1 MLTLQAA
8 SYDWAL
14 EHALKHGDT
23 DVFPLPFE
31 FEAIKHDWVNVRN
44 WLLTCDVRAW
54 TVRPHR
60 TLLAPK
66 ARYGFRV
73 VTQLDPLDFLVFAA
87 TIYEFGREI
96 EQRRIPPDQNIVFS
110 YRFDPRPDGQIFD
123 PFVGYS
129 AFQQQTKEILQE
141 EEITYVAITDIADFY
156 SRIYHHRLEGALES
170 ASPHVN
176 HIKTVMHLLK
186 GWNGTETFGI
196 PVGSA
201 PARLL
206 AEATVSDVDDA
217 LLANGVRFVRYND
230 DYRIFAKS
238 HAEGYRHLAFLADIL
253 FRNHGLTLQPQK
265 TLVLPKLEF
274 SDRFLPDPED
284 REIDS
289 LRERFEQLVAD
300 LDLADR
306 YESIDYDDLEDEQ
319 RELVDS
325 LNLGELFR
333 EEIEADRDPDLG
345 VIRFVLRRMS
355 QLSDAALVDDVLD
368 NLDLL
373 HPLFPDVIEYLR
385 SLRGLTTV
393 DRNAIGA
400 QILDLLEDSIV
411 SELDYHRMW
420 ALDLFTRS
428 TEWDNENRF
437 FALLGD
443 AKDLMS
449 RRKLILAMGRS
460 SQRHWF
466 QAHWRRLFDE
476 TPWPRRAFLAAA
488 SCMPPDARRHW
499 YRSVE
504 ARLDPLELAVMRWA
518 RQNPFG

>member
-14 EHALKHGDT
+14 EHALKYGDT

-31 FEAIKHDWVNVRN
+31 FDALRHDWVNVRD
-44 WLLTCDVRAW
+44 WLVTCDVRVW
-54 TVRPHR
+54 RVRPHR

-87 TIYEFGREI
+87 TVYEFGRDI
-96 EQRRIPPDQNIVFS
+96 EQRRIPVGQGIVYS
-110 YRFDPRPDGQIFD
+110 YRFDPQPDGQMFD
-123 PFVGYS
+123 PLMGYA
-129 AFQQQTKEILQE
+129 AFQQQTTTILADPEIE
-141 EEITYVAITDIADFY
+141 YVAVTDIADFY
-156 SRIYHHRLEGALES
+156 SRIYHHRHEGALES
-170 ASPHVN
+170 ASPLVN
-176 HIKTVMHLLK
+176 HSKTVMHLLK

-206 AEATVSDVDDA
+206 AEATISDVDDA
-217 LLANGVRFVRYND
+217 LLANRVRFIRYND
-230 DYRIFAKS
+230 DYRIFARS
-238 HAEGYRHLAFLADIL
+238 PAEGYRHLAFLADVL

-265 TLVLPKLEF
+265 TLVLPKEEF
-274 SDRFLPDPED
+274 SNRFLPSPED

-289 LRERFEQLVAD
+289 LRERFEQLVSD
-300 LDLADR
+300 LELVDR
-306 YESIDYDDLEDEQ
+306 YESIDYEDLEDDQ

-333 EEIEADRDPDLG
+333 EEIEGDREPDLG

-355 QLSDAALVDDVLD
+355 QLGDATLVDEVLD
-368 NLDLL
+368 SIDVL
-373 HPLFPDVIEYLR
+373 HPLFPEIIVYLR
-385 SLRGLTTV
+385 SLRGIAAV
-393 DRNAIGA
+393 DRNAIGERV
-400 QILDLLEDSIV
+400 LDLLEDSII
-411 SELDYHRMW
+411 SELEYHRMW

-443 AKDLMS
+443 AKDLVS

-466 QAHWRRLFDE
+466 QSHWRRLFDE
-476 TPWPRRAFLAAA
+476 TPWPRRAFLAGA
-488 SCMPPDARRHW
+488 SCMPPDSRRHW

-518 RQNPFG
+518 RQNPFA